1 MQYGEYLKIVV
12 RNSQTKHSH
21 SLYVHVHWGRVNWL
35 QGMSVLKGDLRLKTR
50 EKILSKWSIC

>member
-1 MQYGEYLKIVV
+1 MQYGEYLKILV
-12 RNSQTKHSH
+12 RNSQTNQSH
-21 SLYVHVHWGRVNWL
+21 SLYVYVHWRRVNWL